1 MKKRIIPLMAVIVLV
16 AMALSS
22 CVVPFRGVVRGSGNI
37 ITETRQVSDFNKVQL
52 DGAGTLTIVKDDSES
67 LQIEADDNIL
77 PVLTSDVTGNTLVL
91 GIEEN
96 WWQKAVIPTQ
106 AINYVLT
113 VTDLS
118 DITINGTADL
128 YLDGFE
134 TDSLTIEINGAG
146 SITVSDLTAN
156 DFEVEINGTANSELS
171 GAVGDLSIKV
181 NGMGNVKA
189 GDLQASTADI
199 EINGLGNGTI
209 WVTDS
214 LSVSISGGGD
224 LSYYGFPTVSQ
235 DISGAGDIT
244 SLGEK

>member
-1 MKKRIIPLMAVIVLV
+1 MKKRIIPLMAVMVLL
-16 AMALSS
+16 AIALSS

-52 DGAGTLTIVKDDSES
+52 DGAGTLTIIKGVSES
-67 LQIEADDNIL
+67 LQIEADDNVL
-77 PVLTSDVTGNTLVL
+77 PELTSDVTGNTLVL

-96 WWQKAVIPTQ
+96 WWQKAIIPTQ
-106 AINYVLT
+106 GIEYVLT
-113 VTDLS
+113 VTGLS
-118 DITINGTADL
+118 NITINGAADL

-146 SITVSDLTAN
+146 NITVSDLAAN
-156 DFEVEINGTANSELS
+156 TFEFEINGTANSDLS
-171 GAVGDLSIKV
+171 GEVDDLSIMV
-181 NGMGNVKA
+181 NGMGNVQA
-189 GDLQASTADI
+189 GDLQTSTADI

-214 LSVSISGGGD
+214 LSVSISGGGS

-244 SLGEK
+244 SLGDK

>member
-1 MKKRIIPLMAVIVLV
+1 MKKRIIPLMAVMVLL
-16 AMALSS
+16 AIALSS

-52 DGAGTLTIVKDDSES
+52 DGAGTLTIIKGVSES
-67 LQIEADDNIL
+67 LQIEADDNVL
-77 PVLTSDVTGNTLVL
+77 PELTSDVTGNTLVL

-96 WWQKAVIPTQ
+96 WWQKAIIPTQ
-106 AINYVLT
+106 GIEYVLT
-113 VTDLS
+113 VTGLS
-118 DITINGTADL
+118 NITINGAADL

-146 SITVSDLTAN
+146 NITVSDLAAN
-156 DFEVEINGTANSELS
+156 AFEFEINGTANSDLS
-171 GAVGDLSIKV
+171 GEVDDLSIMV
-181 NGMGNVKA
+181 NGMGNVQA
-189 GDLQASTADI
+189 GDLQTSTADI

-214 LSVSISGGGD
+214 LSVSISGGGS

-244 SLGEK
+244 SLGDK

>member
-1 MKKRIIPLMAVIVLV
+1 MKKRIIPLMAVMVLL

-52 DGAGTLTIVKDDSES
+52 DGAGTLTIIKGVSES
-67 LQIEADDNIL
+67 LQIEADDNVL
-77 PVLTSDVTGNTLVL
+77 PELTSDVTGNTLVL

-96 WWQKAVIPTQ
+96 WWQKAIIPTQ
-106 AINYVLT
+106 GIEYVLT
-113 VTDLS
+113 VTGLS
-118 DITINGTADL
+118 NITINGAADL

-146 SITVSDLTAN
+146 NITVSDLAAN
-156 DFEVEINGTANSELS
+156 AFEFEINGTANSDLS
-171 GAVGDLSIKV
+171 GEVDDLSIMV
-181 NGMGNVKA
+181 NGMGNVQA
-189 GDLQASTADI
+189 GDLQTSTADI

-214 LSVSISGGGD
+214 LSVSISGGGS

-244 SLGEK
+244 SLGDK

>member
-1 MKKRIIPLMAVIVLV
+1 MAVMVLL
-16 AMALSS
+16 AIALSS

-52 DGAGTLTIVKDDSES
+52 DGAGTLTIIKGVSES
-67 LQIEADDNIL
+67 LQIEADDNVL
-77 PVLTSDVTGNTLVL
+77 PELTSDVTGNTLVL

-96 WWQKAVIPTQ
+96 WWQKAIIPTQ
-106 AINYVLT
+106 GIEYVLT
-113 VTDLS
+113 VTGLS
-118 DITINGTADL
+118 NITINGAADL

-146 SITVSDLTAN
+146 NITVSDLAAN
-156 DFEVEINGTANSELS
+156 AFEFEINGTANSDLS
-171 GAVGDLSIKV
+171 GEVDDLSIMV
-181 NGMGNVKA
+181 NGMGNVQA
-189 GDLQASTADI
+189 GDLQTSTADI

-214 LSVSISGGGD
+214 LSVSISGGGS

-244 SLGEK
+244 SLGDK